1 MQRRDTAV
9 TGGCSRRLS
18 LMHMVVKGS
27 WDRSSLGTS
36 GGSTMS
42 LSHMARVTPGD
53 ISPFNVCRVPP
64 SQELL
69 DFLAT
74 PLLVLRVAGQVVEEP
89 RQATG
94 RGVVAC
100 GDIG

>member
-27 WDRSSLGTS
+27 WDRSSLGTNE
-36 GGSTMS
+36 GGTMS
-42 LSHMARVTPGD
+42 QSHVARGGLGD
-53 ISPFNVCRVPP
+53 ISPFNVHSVPA

-69 DFLAT
+69 DLLAA
-74 PLLVLRVAGQVVEEP
+74 PLLVLRVAGQVVE
-89 RQATG
+89 
-94 RGVVAC
+94 
-100 GDIG
+100 